1 MTKDRIVGLA
11 VALVGLVSA
20 PLVLPVANATELIIF
35 ALVAASANLLIG
47 WSGLYSFGQAA
58 LFGVGGYAGGY
69 LLANTDVALLP
80 PVLFGGLI
88 AAVVATGMGA
98 MSVRRVGIYFIMLT
112 FAFNQLV
119 YYVAYSWQDV
129 TGGEDGMIGIDRPGE
144 LLPWMPAIDFNNPIN
159 FYILVAVIVGAC
171 FLLLL
176 RVIDSPFGQILLA
189 AKDNPRRAG
198 SVGYDIHAAQ
208 TLAFTIAG
216 FFSGIA
222 GVLYGMVYWIMPID
236 AVHWLTAGYIVFM
249 VLVGGTSSMFGPLI
263 GAAIFILLQDFFS
276 TLWARWPLL
285 FGAVIIAVV
294 MFLRGGVIEL
304 VDRLRGV
311 ARKPGQ
317 PPKSRA
323 REAGNA

>member
-1 MTKDRIVGLA
+1 MLDNRLI
-11 VALVGLVSA
+11 GLVLALAGVIVA
-20 PLVLPVANATELIIF
+20 PLLLPVANATELLIF

-58 LFGVGGYAGGY
+58 LFGIGGYAGGY
-69 LLANTDVALLP
+69 LLANTDLALLL
-80 PVLFGGLI
+80 PVVFGGLV
-88 AAVVATGMGA
+88 AAVFAVAMGA
-98 MSVRRVGIYFIMLT
+98 MCVRRVGIYFIMLT

-119 YYVAYSWQDV
+119 YYIAYSWRDV
-129 TGGEDGMIGIDRPGE
+129 TGGEDGLFGIERPGA
-144 LLPWMPAIDFNNPIN
+144 LLPGLPEIDLNVPIN
-159 FYILVAVIVGAC
+159 FYILVAVIVGLC
-171 FLLLL
+171 FLALL
-176 RVIDSPFGQILLA
+176 RVVDSPLGQILLA

-208 TLAFTIAG
+208 TLAFAISG

-236 AVHWLTAGYIVFM
+236 AVHWLTSGYIVFM

-263 GAAIFILLQDFFS
+263 GATIFILLQDFFS

-304 VDRLRGV
+304 VSHVRGFA
-311 ARKPGQ
+311 ARR
-317 PPKSRA
+317 RA
-323 REAGNA
+323 MRGEAGNA